1 MNIPMNNLNSI
12 AGYNKVFDQNL
23 QQFNKSLEQS
33 ETQFDKVLNQ
43 QTAMM
48 DANPP
53 VINGNIELNV
63 GLENMGITPI
73 EGLEGASDVRKASPV
88 EQTAKDFGQAFSN
101 GLNSVNNLQADAES
115 AAEIMASG
123 GDISAHDVM
132 IAAEKANISMQMAIQ
147 LRNKIISA
155 YNEINNVRI

>member
-23 QQFNKSLEQS
+23 QQFNKNLEQS

-88 EQTAKDFGQAFSN
+88 EQTAKD
-101 GLNSVNNLQADAES
+101 
-115 AAEIMASG
+115 
-123 GDISAHDVM
+123 
-132 IAAEKANISMQMAIQ
+132 
-147 LRNKIISA
+147 
-155 YNEINNVRI
+155 

>member
-1 MNIPMNNLNSI
+1 MNIQMNNLNSI
-12 AGYNKVFDQNL
+12 AGYNKIFDQNI
-23 QQFNKSLEQS
+23 QQFNKNFEQS
-33 ETQFDKVLNQ
+33 EAEFEKVLNQ

-48 DANPP
+48 AANPP

-63 GLENMGITPI
+63 GLENMGILPMHGV
-73 EGLEGASDVRKASPV
+73 EEKSDARKASPV
-88 EQTAKDFGQAFSN
+88 EQTARDFGQAFSN

-132 IAAEKANISMQMAIQ
+132 IAAEKADLSMQMAIQ
-147 LRNKIISA
+147 LRNRIISA

>member
-1 MNIPMNNLNSI
+1 MNIQMNNLNSI
-12 AGYNKVFDQNL
+12 ANFNKVFDQNF
-23 QQFNKSLEQS
+23 QQFNKNLEQS
-33 ETQFDKVLNQ
+33 ETQFDKVLTQ
-43 QTAMM
+43 QAAIM
-48 DANPP
+48 DNPP

-63 GLENMGITPI
+63 GLENMGIMPLNDVEQT
-73 EGLEGASDVRKASPV
+73 ADVRKASPV

-101 GLNSVNNLQADAES
+101 GLNSVNDLQADAET